1 VPAGAWK
8 GVRLKNIPLGAR
20 IGTEVESDGL
30 VEILLLD
37 AEDYARFPSPKHPV
51 FRGKTS
57 DRLEISV
64 LAPASGDYYV
74 LIDNRTGSDA
84 RAVALTLSG
93 EVEEGGGSD
102 AEAEAE
108 LRDFEARM
116 AAMFA
121 FEPFPIRVETC
132 GKPQTTAD
140 SAGVVL
146 CREYAV
152 LLHERLQHPRK
163 MGDALLFTLFH
174 EVGHVLLAQWGQP
187 TFADEETA
195 DEFATAVMVML
206 GHGER
211 VRAMAEVFRADPSLL
226 DALAKTFRDERH
238 SLSESRVQTILS
250 RVDDPS
256 LVRRWQTVFVP
267 HMQTAVLE
275 RLKREPTTWSD
286 LALVDRELEAR
297 N

>member
-1 VPAGAWK
+1 
-8 GVRLKNIPLGAR
+8 
-20 IGTEVESDGL
+20 
-30 VEILLLD
+30 
-37 AEDYARFPSPKHPV
+37 
-51 FRGKTS
+51 
-57 DRLEISV
+57 
-64 LAPASGDYYV
+64 
-74 LIDNRTGSDA
+74 
-84 RAVALTLSG
+84 
-93 EVEEGGGSD
+93 
-102 AEAEAE
+102 
-108 LRDFEARM
+108 
-116 AAMFA
+116 
-121 FEPFPIRVETC
+121 
-132 GKPQTTAD
+132 
-140 SAGVVL
+140 
-146 CREYAV
+146 
-152 LLHERLQHPRK
+152 
-163 MGDALLFTLFH
+163 
-174 EVGHVLLAQWGQP
+174 
-187 TFADEETA
+187 
-195 DEFATAVMVML
+195 MVML